1 MKKKKWIHGPELD
14 KSYRYVKSKPSLIK
28 TKTIEV
34 PFRLMKLLSACSLT
48 LNSSTVLFIGLSNS
62 SDPELYP
69 KAQTIY
75 NFDKFAWSNVKNDI
89 VASYNFDHKSWV
101 QHESLNPPSFGISGS
116 KTVDLHYGYE
126 ILCSCYHGKNA
137 SW

>member
-1 MKKKKWIHGPELD
+1 MKKKKWIHGPVLN
-14 KSYRYVKSKPSLIK
+14 KSFRFVRGKSSFIK
-28 TKTIEV
+28 TNCGFNYYKI
-34 PFRLMKLLSACSLT
+34 FSACSLT

-62 SDPELYP
+62 SDPELYLS
-69 KAQTIY
+69 ALGQTSY
-75 NFDKFAWSNVKNDI
+75 DKYAWSHVKNDI

-101 QHESLNPPSFGISGS
+101 QHESLDYPSFGMSGH

-126 ILCSCYHGKNA
+126 VLCSCYHGKNE